1 MGVIR
6 CTGTDLLVWRR
17 ELIRQGG
24 RAVDLDWLLSMAA
37 DCSWGDL
44 QKLRICPDV
53 EIELSSSLQQL
64 TDLWTQHRDQHIPLQ
79 HLVGICP
86 WRDFLLEVSSD
97 ALIPRQETE
106 LLIDFALQC
115 LPDDA
120 WNGQGAWADLGTGS
134 GALAVALARALP
146 HWQGH
151 AVDSSAKALALAE
164 RNLIALASASRWQ
177 LHLGSWWE
185 PLKPWWGQLGLV
197 LSNPP
202 YIPKA
207 VIKELAPVVQDHEPH
222 LALCGG
228 DDGLD
233 PCRQIIRDACKAL
246 APGGWLLLEHH
257 HDQSERVL
265 ELLSDAAFE
274 RTEARDDLQGVPRFA
289 LAQRS
294 CQSIASDQQIEE
306 R

>member
-6 CTGTDLLVWRR
+6 CKGTDLLVWRR

-53 EIELSSSLQQL
+53 EIELSSSLTQL
-64 TDLWTQHRDQHIPLQ
+64 TDLWIQHRDQHIPLQ
-79 HLVGICP
+79 HLVGLCP
-86 WRDFLLEVSSD
+86 WRDFELEVSPD

-115 LPDDA
+115 SPEDA
-120 WNGQGAWADLGTGS
+120 LDKEGIWADLGTGS

-151 AVDSSAKALALAE
+151 GVDSSSQALALAE
-164 RNLIALASASRWQ
+164 RNLRALAGESCWQ
-177 LHLGSWWE
+177 LHLGNWWE
-185 PLKPWWGQLGLV
+185 PLKPWWGQFGLV

-202 YIPKA
+202 YIPTA
-207 VIKELAPVVQDHEPH
+207 VIDDLAPVVKDHEPH

-228 DDGLD
+228 EDGLD
-233 PCRQIIRDACKAL
+233 CCRQIIRDASRAL
-246 APGGWLLLEHH
+246 APGGWILLEHH
-257 HDQSERVL
+257 HDQSAMVL
-265 ELLSDAAFE
+265 KLLSEAGFE
-274 RTEARDDLQGVPRFA
+274 RSEARSDLQGIPRFA
-289 LAQRS
+289 LAQRP
-294 CQSIASDQQIEE
+294 CHPLLLASS
-306 R
+306 

>member
-6 CTGTDLLVWRR
+6 CKGTDLLVWRR
-17 ELIRQGG
+17 DLIRHGG

-53 EIELSSSLQQL
+53 EIELSSSLHQL
-64 TDLWTQHRDQHIPLQ
+64 TDLWVQHRDQHIPLQ

-86 WRDFLLEVSSD
+86 WRDLELEVSSA

-115 LPDDA
+115 FPKDA
-120 WNGQGAWADLGTGS
+120 RDVEGVWADLGTGS
-134 GALAVALARALP
+134 GALAAALARAFP
-146 HWQGH
+146 RWQGP
-151 AVDSSAKALALAE
+151 AVDASCSALDLAK
-164 RNLIALASASRWQ
+164 RNLIALAGESGWQ
-177 LHLGSWWE
+177 LHHGSWWE
-185 PLKPWWGQLGLV
+185 PLKPWWGQLDLV

-202 YIPKA
+202 YIPMA
-207 VIKELAPVVQDHEPH
+207 VMDELAPVVKDHEPH

-233 PCRQIIRDACKAL
+233 CCRQIIRDASRAL
-246 APGGWLLLEHH
+246 APGGWILLEHH
-257 HDQSERVL
+257 HDQSAMVL
-265 ELLSDAAFE
+265 KLLSDAGLE
-274 RTEARDDLQGVPRFA
+274 RPEARYDLQGIPRFA
-289 LAQRS
+289 LAQRA
-294 CQSIASDQQIEE
+294 CQSITSDPSMKE

>member
-6 CTGTDLLVWRR
+6 CKGTDLLVWRR
-17 ELIRQGG
+17 DLIRHGG

-53 EIELSSSLQQL
+53 EIELSSSLHEL
-64 TDLWTQHRDQHIPLQ
+64 TDLWLQHRDQHIPLQ

-86 WRDFLLEVSSD
+86 WRDLELEVSSA

-115 LPDDA
+115 FPKDA
-120 WNGQGAWADLGTGS
+120 QDVEGVWADLGTGS
-134 GALAVALARALP
+134 GALAAALARAFP
-146 HWQGH
+146 RWQGH
-151 AVDSSAKALALAE
+151 AVDASCSALDLAK
-164 RNLIALASASRWQ
+164 RNLIALAGESGWQ
-177 LHLGSWWE
+177 LHHGSWWE
-185 PLKPWWGQLGLV
+185 PLKPWWGQLDLV

-202 YIPKA
+202 YIPTA
-207 VIKELAPVVQDHEPH
+207 VMEELEPVVKDHEPH

-228 DDGLD
+228 EDGLD
-233 PCRQIIRDACKAL
+233 CCRQIIRDAARAL
-246 APGGWLLLEHH
+246 APGGWILLEHH
-257 HDQSERVL
+257 HDQSGMVL
-265 ELLSDAAFE
+265 KLLSDAGLD
-274 RTEARDDLQGVPRFA
+274 RPEARYDLQGIPRFA
-289 LAQRS
+289 LAQRF
-294 CQSIASDQQIEE
+294 CEPIAYDQQRDE

>member
-6 CTGTDLLVWRR
+6 CKGTDLLAWRR
-17 ELIRQGG
+17 ELIRHGG

-53 EIELSSSLQQL
+53 EIELSSSLHQL
-64 TDLWTQHRDQHIPLQ
+64 TDLWVQHRDQHIPLQ

-86 WRDFLLEVSSD
+86 WRDLELEVSSA

-115 LPDDA
+115 LPEDA
-120 WNGQGAWADLGTGS
+120 PDMKGVWADLGTGS
-134 GALAVALARALP
+134 GALAAALARVFP
-146 HWQGH
+146 RWQGH
-151 AVDSSAKALALAE
+151 GVDSSGSALALAK
-164 RNLIALASASRWQ
+164 RNLISLAGESCWQ

-185 PLKPWWGQLGLV
+185 PLKPWWGQLDLV

-202 YIPKA
+202 YIPTA
-207 VIKELAPVVQDHEPH
+207 VMEELEPVVKDHEPH

-233 PCRQIIRDACKAL
+233 CCRQIIRDASRAL
-246 APGGWLLLEHH
+246 APGGWILLEHH
-257 HDQSERVL
+257 HDQSAMVL
-265 ELLSDAAFE
+265 KLLSDAGLE
-274 RTEARDDLQGVPRFA
+274 RPEARYDLQGIPRFA

-294 CQSIASDQQIEE
+294 CDSIVSNQQRDE